1 MRGRRRARGTR
12 SKRRQGGARRRPSLE
27 LVSYDMGQCAL
38 ASCSLASAMRSG
50 RLLLE
55 VRVCL

>member
-1 MRGRRRARGTR
+1 
-12 SKRRQGGARRRPSLE
+12 LE